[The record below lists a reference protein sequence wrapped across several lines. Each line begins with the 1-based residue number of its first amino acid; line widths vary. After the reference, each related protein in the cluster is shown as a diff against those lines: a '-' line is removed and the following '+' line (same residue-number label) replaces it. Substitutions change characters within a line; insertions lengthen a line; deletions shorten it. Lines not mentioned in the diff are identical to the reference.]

1 MQVLGQ
7 ETEYCKLQNQDN
19 NLITIAKNENYDFY
33 LYDYV
38 IADDLTYNF
47 KTDSSSLFSPP
58 FQFMMKKKKS
68 GILSDDVI
76 EIITIYENN
85 YNKQYYYCFSR
96 SIQNDQIV
104 YRLYKCKLDSKKEDL
119 NIEVEFFIIRNHCHQ
134 IGYSNGYY
142 LITCQNI
149 ETNQLELI
157 FFHPNT
163 KLYQTILIKDVIVPP
178 QSKVKLKISNLYF
191 GILISKGRIENN
203 EYISEDSQLYFFFV
217 NFLMLIKQESYEKL
231 VLYKQYQVLNEPDD
245 YVTDFAIQFEIAFIT
260 RLKRGLTFRNLK
272 ITWSDEIKILQFR
285 QETYGIH
292 LPKLQT
298 DVSATYYYIMLMV
311 WGKESILFISFKI
324 NKDYSLQKQGDFQC
338 TALFAY
344 QLKPEQPFQRK
355 VVSSNLYIVFSNDEE
370 FSIFSIDFSKSV
382 LIILIYQDYVKSK
395 FFVFNLA
402 QQTLLYEQQGVVYT
416 LDLELPKIEIIN
428 LTEIKGPQLL
438 QITATTFDKY
448 SDKFSCPNIKI
459 YYQVQELN
467 VNSIWLQQYI
477 QQNQNVFNLKYSKIE
492 QKKQIDLSKVF
503 LGQALKIEEININKQ
518 SMFEASFTNIISQL
532 DQIYI
537 KNQKLKS
544 VDYATTCL
552 YSYPYNDKKIFLF
565 KKVSIYLFIIQC
577 YYQTNQACHLL
588 NILAIQDNIIQDF
601 ACESFGNA
609 LQIVIIQKM
618 KHGLVGYVASVYL
631 LMQYDNQ
638 ILINESYDRFQD
650 SEGNILSIAIYPK
663 ILIYTRVVND
673 IYTLNLLQHEKRQ
686 NELSQELNCYKVF
699 EIVCDFENFQNLL
712 FIPMIKYKNYKYYLI
727 IEIYMIQNLSKF
739 QYLGSVNLG
748 QTKKP
753 TKERLQIEL
762 VKDGIIILQ
771 LTDISQDEQIKK
783 LMYIDYLVFFRIFFD
798 KQIDG
803 EISIKQLRHKT
814 FPTFNL
820 KNINK
825 IKTSEKFLYVY
836 GSEIDVPA
844 CIYVYRLYSN
854 QMDSLYY
861 IIRTDLESFQVYNV
875 VSTKESD
882 LILIQLN
889 EFMGIYLNHKKI
901 ITITKK
907 QLLNKNDDYDYADEL
922 IKLKIKPLGS
932 KDENNIQDFY
942 IKLICGDCEGVNG
955 SS

>member
-7 ETEYCKLQNQDN
+7 ETEYCKLQNQEN

-33 LYDYV
+33 LFDYV

-47 KTDSSSLFSPP
+47 KTDSASLFSPP

-76 EIITIYENN
+76 EIIPIFENN
-85 YNKQYYYCFSR
+85 YNIQYYYCFSR

-104 YRLYKCKLDSKKEDL
+104 YRLYKCKLNTKKEDL
-119 NIEVEFFIIRNHCHQ
+119 NIEVEFFIIRDHCHQ

-142 LITCQNI
+142 FITCQNV

-157 FFHPNT
+157 FFHPKT

-178 QSKVKLKISNLYF
+178 QSKVKLKISGQYF

-217 NFLMLIKQESYEKL
+217 TIQMWIKQESQEKL
-231 VLYKQYQVLNEPDD
+231 VLYKQYQVLNEPND

-272 ITWSDEIKILQFR
+272 ITWSDEIEILQLR
-285 QETYGIH
+285 QDTYGIH
-292 LPKLQT
+292 LPKQQT
-298 DVSATYYYIMLMV
+298 DVSTTYYFIMLMI
-311 WGKESILFISFKI
+311 WGKESILFISLKI
-324 NKDYSLQKQGDFQC
+324 NKEYSLQKQGDFKG

-344 QLKPEQPFQRK
+344 QLKPEQAFQRK

-382 LIILIYQDYVKSK
+382 LIIIIYQEYVKSK
-395 FFVFNLA
+395 FFVLNLA
-402 QQTLLYEQQGVVYT
+402 LSILLYEQQGVVYT
-416 LDLELPKIEIIN
+416 LELELPKIEIVN

-448 SDKFSCPNIKI
+448 FDKFSCPNIKT

-467 VNSIWLQQYI
+467 VNSIWLKQYI

-492 QKKQIDLSKVF
+492 LKKQIDLSKVF

-532 DQIYI
+532 DQIQI
-537 KNQKLKS
+537 QNLNLKS
-544 VDYATTCL
+544 VDYAATCL
-552 YSYPYNDKKIFLF
+552 YSYPQNDKKIFLF
-565 KKVSIYLFIIQC
+565 KKVSVYLFIIQC
-577 YYQTNQACHLL
+577 YYQTNQSCHLYQ
-588 NILAIQDNIIQDF
+588 ILTIQDNIIQDF
-601 ACESFGNA
+601 GCESFGNA

-618 KHGLVGYVASVYL
+618 KYGLVGYFVSVYL
-631 LMQYDNQ
+631 LMQYNNQ

-650 SEGNILSIAIYPK
+650 SEGNILSIAIQPK
-663 ILIYTRVVND
+663 ILIFTRVVND
-673 IYTLNLLQHEKRQ
+673 IYTLNVLLHEKHEM
-686 NELSQELNCYKVF
+686 ELSQELNCYKVF
-699 EIVCDFENFQNLL
+699 EIVCNFQNYQDLL
-712 FIPMIKYKNYKYYLI
+712 FIPMIKYKNYKYYQM
-727 IEIYMIQNLSKF
+727 IEVYIIQNSSKF
-739 QYLGSVNLG
+739 QYLGSINLG

-762 VKDGIIILQ
+762 VRHGIIILQ

-783 LMYIDYLVFFRIFFD
+783 LMYIDSQVFFRNFIN

-803 EISIKQLRHKT
+803 EISIKQFRHKT

-875 VSTKESD
+875 VSIQERD
-882 LILIQLN
+882 LILISFN
-889 EFMGIYLNHKKI
+889 EFMGIYLNHQKI

-907 QLLNKNDDYDYADEL
+907 YLSNKDGDYADEL